1 MNHFDWPINMLA
13 LIFISVQLGREFG
26 AFCIGLRVSHFRV
39 RGKLALFP
47 LPWEWWDWCGS
58 FRSFVWF
65 VWWICLRDYHKL
77 NNLLQHVWSS
87 LHSHHPCC
95 CQSWSWVASFCWQ
108 FCTHWW
114 FPFWV
119 FAWLCVVDEAAV
131 WLDVSWWASSMHR
144 GWSACKT
151 LAQSLSVCAL
161 HLITIWFH
169 WCFCCSLHWC
179 GCQQEVFL
187 VPLLEL
193 CSNCSLALWQH
204 SQRQLSSNST
214 ILKVPNPQ
222 RQFSTNLTI
231 FKAMKPW
238 RQFSSNLT
246 IFKAPNPWRQ
256 FSSSSTIFKAY
267 DLSSF
272 RVGKNPSWSDSIICH
287 TEASSVFRSVW
298 RLCMTLPTCK
308 MKTNPE
314 PISLHVSSE
323 FFIIAFFDNHDI
335 DVSMMLKSHPP
346 WDWHELSLS
355 SPQAH
360 MPDLSH
366 YNLYQ
371 NITIRTASF
380 SSAFSNYT

>member
-13 LIFISVQLGREFG
+13 LIFISVQMGREFG
-26 AFCIGLRVSHFRV
+26 AFHIGLLVSHFRI

-47 LPWEWWDWCGS
+47 LPWECWDWCGS

-65 VWWICLRDYHKL
+65 AWWICLRDYHKL
-77 NNLLQHVWSS
+77 TNLLQHVWSS
-87 LHSHHPCC
+87 LCTLIIL
-95 CQSWSWVASFCWQ
+95 VAVNLGLGLL
-108 FCTHWW
+108 
-114 FPFWV
+114 PFV
-119 FAWLCVVDEAAV
+119 DNFAHIGGFLSGFLLGFLLLMKPQYGWMCHDELPLCIEVDLPV
-131 WLDVSWWASSMHR
+131 
-144 GWSACKT
+144 KT

-161 HLITIWFH
+161 HLIIPAKSGWFH
-169 WCFCCSLHWC
+169 WCFSFSLHWC

-204 SQRQLSSNST
+204 PQRQFSSNST

-222 RQFSTNLTI
+222 RQFSSNSTI
-231 FKAMKPW
+231 FKGTKPW

-256 FSSSSTIFKAY
+256 FSSNSTIFKAY
-267 DLSSF
+267 GLSSF

-298 RLCMTLPTCK
+298 RLCMTLSTCT
-308 MKTNPE
+308 MKTNPK

-335 DVSMMLKSHPP
+335 NVSKMLKSQPP

-355 SPQAH
+355 SPHSTYARS
-360 MPDLSH
+360 LSH
-366 YNLYQ
+366 CHLY
-371 NITIRTASF
+371 
-380 SSAFSNYT
+380 